1 MVDRPWGE
9 GTHLWKWEHEDAV
22 LQKEVV
28 HVTLYE
34 IENKLSKVLPDIH
47 GAVANLEKLESAL
60 RELRAIK
67 NPPMRAKRVMAA
79 ICVFFKDRPD
89 KIPDPN
95 DCRKKLDCYW
105 KPSKNRLSDP
115 KAFVRRLR
123 DYDKDHIDKSVMR
136 KLAPFIEDPELDLEG
151 FSKKGPTDV
160 LYQLMSWAKF
170 TFAYYFVAQ
179 ELVPLYHA
187 RDTALAALSKIKK
200 QVALGI
206 NEKQVEVFGKVV
218 EVVQG
223 GVQVEY
229 DRPDMPNEVLL
240 WPSLM
245 DTSKV
250 RINKPGAI
258 TRVELTSAAH
268 VTLYDLNKHCV
279 LPATAPRQC
288 CLVELMAKGKQK
300 SDYFASHWWGQ
311 SVQSFVSCLKQHS
324 HDRGLE
330 SPQAYHN
337 GTWYG
342 EEQGAHPL
350 YLEGRSGRYWVSA
363 FALRQHGGVELGD
376 NLKDAPFFQA
386 ILASKGTVVVV
397 DSDGLIWDR
406 TWCLLEMF
414 YSLSCT
420 NVQSYTFDMYTANPD
435 KHTVVG
441 ITQGLAAVDRDATF
455 KANREMKFPFTLLD
469 LGLSFKFKKGLT
481 SHASDN
487 VKIKKAIGNQSSQ
500 LDTFVHGVVAASAL
514 CRVVGHRGLERSQQY
529 LLAIKQGKVST
540 MRFDLRGRTS
550 VDVEQTWVNCLEVL
564 NEESCRHLEMG
575 THELTAFPE
584 MVSNLRGLE
593 CLSMYGC
600 KELVRLPKSIGNLSE
615 LSQLRVHGPNKL
627 IALPKSVSRLSLLTY
642 LDLTHC
648 EELTH
653 LPNLGSMKSLKRI
666 YLKGC
671 ISLESLPDSLCS
683 LQVLTRM
690 NLDCCEKLQTLPDDI
705 GRCHDLVKLSM
716 RGCSSLVSLP
726 DSIGKLK
733 ELEELTLQDCV
744 NLKVLPKSLF
754 KLGPNVVRTSGCLGE
769 LKARCNA

>member
-250 RINKPGAI
+250 CINKPGAI

-268 VTLYDLNKHCV
+268 VTLYGASSEAAALPGSAPPLPAPALSANRSDLVVGADLNKHCV

-300 SDYFASHWWGQ
+300 SDYFASHW
-311 SVQSFVSCLKQHS
+311 
-324 HDRGLE
+324 
-330 SPQAYHN
+330 
-337 GTWYG
+337 
-342 EEQGAHPL
+342 
-350 YLEGRSGRYWVSA
+350 
-363 FALRQHGGVELGD
+363 
-376 NLKDAPFFQA
+376 
-386 ILASKGTVVVV
+386 
-397 DSDGLIWDR
+397 
-406 TWCLLEMF
+406 
-414 YSLSCT
+414 
-420 NVQSYTFDMYTANPD
+420 
-435 KHTVVG
+435 
-441 ITQGLAAVDRDATF
+441 
-455 KANREMKFPFTLLD
+455 
-469 LGLSFKFKKGLT
+469 
-481 SHASDN
+481 
-487 VKIKKAIGNQSSQ
+487 
-500 LDTFVHGVVAASAL
+500 
-514 CRVVGHRGLERSQQY
+514 
-529 LLAIKQGKVST
+529 
-540 MRFDLRGRTS
+540 
-550 VDVEQTWVNCLEVL
+550 
-564 NEESCRHLEMG
+564 
-575 THELTAFPE
+575 
-584 MVSNLRGLE
+584 
-593 CLSMYGC
+593 
-600 KELVRLPKSIGNLSE
+600 
-615 LSQLRVHGPNKL
+615 
-627 IALPKSVSRLSLLTY
+627 
-642 LDLTHC
+642 
-648 EELTH
+648 
-653 LPNLGSMKSLKRI
+653 
-666 YLKGC
+666 
-671 ISLESLPDSLCS
+671 
-683 LQVLTRM
+683 
-690 NLDCCEKLQTLPDDI
+690 
-705 GRCHDLVKLSM
+705 
-716 RGCSSLVSLP
+716 
-726 DSIGKLK
+726 
-733 ELEELTLQDCV
+733 
-744 NLKVLPKSLF
+744 
-754 KLGPNVVRTSGCLGE
+754 
-769 LKARCNA
+769 